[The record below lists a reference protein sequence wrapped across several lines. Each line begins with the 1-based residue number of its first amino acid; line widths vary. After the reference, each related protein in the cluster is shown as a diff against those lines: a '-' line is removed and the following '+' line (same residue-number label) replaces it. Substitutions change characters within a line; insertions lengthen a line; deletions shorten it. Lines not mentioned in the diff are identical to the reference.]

1 MRRPRSSAPAI
12 TLALLLF
19 VGSLLCVSGA
29 LADSTGG
36 TAPTV
41 APTAAPVAP
50 PGEPVPAS
58 SGGTPGTPA
67 PAPVLAPPSST
78 AANSPYPVGAA
89 GWVFPLYPLSRVGG
103 RSTWSLDQ
111 GVDLGGS
118 ANQCGSR
125 LTELAVASGTI
136 VHEGLSGFG
145 REAPVLLIEGGPD
158 AGRYV
163 YYGHA
168 APALVAVG
176 AHVSAGQ
183 PIADVGCG
191 SVGISFAPHLELGLL
206 ATGATSPEDLPASGE
221 TSHET
226 LAKLKSAYSAAM
238 SAANAKAAARRRHRS
253 QK

>member
-19 VGSLLCVSGA
+19 VGSLLYVSGA
-29 LADSTGG
+29 LADSNGG

-41 APTAAPVAP
+41 AQTTAPVAP
-50 PGEPVPAS
+50 PGESVAAS
-58 SGGTPGTPA
+58 SGGTAGEPA
-67 PAPVLAPPSST
+67 PAPLSAPPSVP

-89 GWVFPLYPLSRVGG
+89 GWVFPLYPLSRVGARG
-103 RSTWSLDQ
+103 TWSLDQ

-118 ANQCGSR
+118 ADQCGSH
-125 LTELAVASGTI
+125 LTELAVATGTI

-158 AGRYV
+158 TGRYV

-176 AHVSAGQ
+176 ARVSAGQ
-183 PIADVGCG
+183 AIADVGCG
-191 SVGISFAPHLELGLL
+191 DVGISFAPHLELGLL
-206 ATGATSPEDLPASGE
+206 PTGASSPEDMPATGE

-253 QK
+253 RR